1 MHGDLTLSPD
11 LVRLLDTREMQRLR
25 GIKQLGTASLVYPGA
40 VHTRFDHSLG
50 TCGMA
55 DRLLGVLEAHGVE
68 VPEEVRR
75 VVLAAALIHDVGH
88 IPFGHTIEDERRL
101 FPRHD
106 TPSRLRAL
114 LRGGELGRELKR
126 QGLSGPVL
134 DLLAGK
140 ARPSWPGE
148 IVSGTLCAD
157 LLDYLARDA
166 YFCGL
171 PQRYD
176 PRILRSFRVDSQHL
190 YLEAEKEGIVREDV
204 VSEVVNLLRL
214 RYFLTERVFF
224 HHTKTASGAMVSRAV
239 EQATRSGLTL
249 EDLLPLT
256 DERLMALLET
266 RYGRDPVVARLTS
279 ALASRRLHKR
289 AFVLT
294 RAIGETVRMGLVE
307 RYHLDPARRQE
318 AEDHLV
324 RRLRFSEGD
333 LIVYCP
339 AAGMQLKEAEVR
351 LTVGPGGP
359 VSLASLNVPEVGVL
373 REKHQ
378 DLWRFY
384 VFVAPERM
392 DQARQVSRE
401 CEDYFGVENHL
412 PALQS
417 GQRFL
422 GL

>member
-1 MHGDLTLSPD
+1 MA
-11 LVRLLDTREMQRLR
+11 LLDTREVQRLR

-50 TCGMA
+50 TCAMA
-55 DRLLGVLEAHGVE
+55 DRLLDVLQQHGAGIPPEA
-68 VPEEVRR
+68 RR
-75 VVLAAALIHDVGH
+75 AVLAAALIHDVGH

-106 TPSRLRAL
+106 TPARVRAL

-126 QGLSGPVL
+126 QGLAEPVVA
-134 DLLAGK
+134 LLTGK
-140 ARPSWPGE
+140 ADPPWLGE
-148 IVSGTLCAD
+148 IVSGTVCAD

-176 PRILRSFRVDSQHL
+176 PRIFRYFRVDDRHL
-190 YLEAEKEGIVREDV
+190 YLAAEKEGIIREDV
-204 VSEVVNLLRL
+204 LSEVVNLLRL

-224 HHTKTASGAMVSRAV
+224 HHTKTASGAMISRAV
-239 EQATRSGLTL
+239 EQATRAGLTL

-256 DERLMALLET
+256 DERLLALLET
-266 RYGRDPVVARLTS
+266 RYGGDPVVAKLTG

-289 AFVLT
+289 AYVLT
-294 RAIGETVRMGLVE
+294 RAVGEDLRLGLVE
-307 RYHLDPARRQE
+307 RYHLDPARRRE
-318 AEDHLV
+318 AEDHLL
-324 RRLRFSEGD
+324 RRLRFAEGD

-351 LTVGPGGP
+351 LTVGPGEP
-359 VSLASLNVPEVGVL
+359 CTLASLHVPEVGVL

-378 DLWRFY
+378 SLWRFY
-384 VFVAPERM
+384 VFAAPERM
-392 DQARQVSRE
+392 ARVRQISRE
-401 CEDYFGVENHL
+401 CEEYFGVQNHL

-417 GQRFL
+417 AQMYL